1 MKPRLAKKKNKM
13 SDQTKL
19 TLIHNGRMASIAN
32 EHLQGIIDRHRVA
45 LLARIKNL
53 ARSGKHDVVEYACSV
68 AALNVLDDV
77 QTDIRKQIDAAQQIE
92 NGVLKNE

>member
-1 MKPRLAKKKNKM
+1 MKPRPAKKKNKM
-13 SDQTKL
+13 SDQNKL

-32 EHLQGIIDRHRVA
+32 EHLKGIVDKHRVA
-45 LLARIKNL
+45 LLAKVKNL
-53 ARSGKHDVVEYACSV
+53 ARSGKHDVVEYASSI

-77 QTDIRKQIDAAQQIE
+77 QADIRKQIDAAQQIE